1 MVVMTARSSAHIF
14 GRDEDL
20 QTLAALVGIE
30 GGRGHVILS
39 GDAGVGKTRLLQ
51 ALRDRATGVGWK
63 VRAAGCLDFG
73 ESALPYQAISDLLGV
88 FAREEPERVAAIV
101 EQHPALERLLPDRP
115 SPTPLVG
122 EKVDR
127 TALFSAV
134 VALLEDAS
142 LDAPLLITIE
152 DLHWADQ
159 STRDLLAFVL
169 ARSLSGRISIVA
181 SYRDEDVNRRHPLRA
196 HLAQWSR
203 LASMGRM
210 SLGPLGEDAARR
222 LIDDL
227 APGRLDEP
235 LVSSIVSRA
244 EGNAFFIEELVAS
257 DCGGAG
263 LPGQLADV
271 LLVSLDQLSDDARQ
285 VARLVSVAGHE
296 VSHELLATAC
306 TLPPAAFEGA
316 LREAVDANLLV
327 AQDAAYAFRHALVGE
342 AAYDDLLP
350 GERVAMHRQY
360 IRAMT
365 EGGVRASAAELAL
378 HAWRARDMELT
389 LTAAIA
395 AGDESMT
402 LYGPQ
407 DAARHYEHA
416 LEFATDERTN
426 VPELVIKTAN
436 ALGSSGDPQ
445 RAVQFLADRLAH
457 RAEDTPGRSEMLVAY
472 VRHLNYTETELDT
485 QALAAEAVD
494 LAAAGTEARARAL
507 AVYASVLWMRGMK
520 APDPENLMKA
530 EAVAVEGLAL
540 AGWLGLGGVVADLT
554 STLTRLRG
562 AAGADLRTALGAA
575 LEQAEAA
582 SDEEAARKARWLLAM
597 SYQSVADWTNAAE
610 GLNAILVRDPD
621 RPWAPYVLD
630 ARWQLALLRYQTG
643 EWDAAQELLDPAFEP
658 GVPRL
663 PRAMLQPIRLQIA
676 YGRGADVLEDARALR
691 AMWSEEGAVAV
702 YSSGLEL
709 EVHADRADVDAAL
722 ETFDTVNAILSA
734 LWRPQ
739 FAAGLRLAAQT
750 LEVLVRAASSA
761 SPTERIRIA
770 AEAAR
775 IEQEG
780 RLVAMA
786 HDWEIE
792 GRMWLARLDAAV
804 LQLRH
809 LTGEDAPSR
818 EDLIRVCAA
827 VINAASGMGNVAE
840 EARACAAYARFLKQ
854 IGERAHARELAGRAS
869 VVATRV
875 GWSRLLSQL
884 GTADDVASAE
894 RGQMTLT
901 ARERDVLALVSAGHS
916 NGEIG
921 KQLFISTKTA
931 SVHVSNILAKLGA
944 SSRTEAAAI
953 ARERGLLSATG

>member
-88 FAREEPERVAAIV
+88 FARAEPERVAAIV

-115 SPTPLVG
+115 SPSPMVG
-122 EKVDR
+122 ENVDR
-127 TALFSAV
+127 TALFGAV
-134 VALLEDAS
+134 VALLEDAA

-169 ARSLSGRISIVA
+169 ARSLSGRVSIVG
-181 SYRDEDVNRRHPLRA
+181 SYRGEDVNRRHPLRA

-203 LASMGRM
+203 LPSMGRM

-271 LLVSLDQLSDDARQ
+271 LLVSLDQLSDDARH

-306 TLPPAAFEGA
+306 TLPGAAFEGA

-445 RAVQFLADRLAH
+445 RAVQLLADHLAR

-520 APDPENLMKA
+520 VPDPENLMKA

-702 YSSGLEL
+702 YSAGLEL

-761 SPTERIRIA
+761 SPAERIRIA

-775 IEQEG
+775 IEEEG
-780 RLVAMA
+780 RLVAKA

-792 GRMWLARLDAAV
+792 GRMWLARLDAAA

-809 LTGEDAPSR
+809 LSGEDAPSR
-818 EDLIRVCAA
+818 EDLMSACTA
-827 VINAASGMGNVAE
+827 VINAASAMGNVAE

-854 IGERAHARELAGRAS
+854 IGERSHARELAGRAS
-869 VVATRV
+869 VIATRV
-875 GWSRLLSQL
+875 GWSRLLRQL
-884 GTADDVASAE
+884 GTADDVAPAE
-894 RGQMTLT
+894 RGPMRLT
-901 ARERDVLALVSAGHS
+901 SRERDVLALVAAGHS